1 MRRISALFIA
11 ASIGI
16 GMTLVSAAPA
26 SAKSRVNTVHIDVSV
41 RIIDDE
47 TFRDEKGTR
56 KYSDTVLVGPTDP
69 RAVVEG
75 EGCVGQEVRVK
86 SRFVIELAPDHPA
99 GTIRV
104 YRFGRLYEGRSCSTN
119 DLDGWVSL
127 EYLYIGP
134 NKTHTGSYRVR
145 NEQEGGDKATVSY
158 TITNKL

>member
-1 MRRISALFIA
+1 LSIATSIAVGVALT
-11 ASIGI
+11 S
-16 GMTLVSAAPA
+16 GMPA
-26 SAKSRVNTVHIDVSV
+26 SAKAQVNTVHVDVSV

-75 EGCVGQEVRVK
+75 EGCVGQEVRVT

-104 YRFGRLYEGRSCSTN
+104 YRFGRLYEGGSCSTN

-134 NKTHTGSYRVR
+134 NKTHTGSYKVR
-145 NEQEGGDKATVSY
+145 NTQEGGDRATVSY
-158 TITNKL
+158 TITNTL

>member
-1 MRRISALFIA
+1 MRRISALSIA
-11 ASIGI
+11 MSIAI
-16 GMTLVSAAPA
+16 GMTLTAATPA
-26 SAKSRVNTVHIDVSV
+26 SAQSRVNTVHIDVSV

-86 SRFVIELAPDHPA
+86 TRFVIELAPDRPA

-104 YRFGRLYEGRSCSTN
+104 YRFGRLYEGSSCSTN
-119 DLDGWVSL
+119 DQTAGSHWTICTSARTRRT
-127 EYLYIGP
+127 P
-134 NKTHTGSYRVR
+134 AATG
-145 NEQEGGDKATVSY
+145 
-158 TITNKL
+158 